1 MALHRAALPKTIN
14 NELALGNFRVIL
26 VNALSAIDN
35 SSDPAAILQYECIQ
49 TAGGYQPQ
57 AYTYTQGS
65 SIYNSD
71 TNWQQA
77 PDVFAQFTESV
88 SGAGYVHTHAVLWQG
103 RGATA
108 NKLITSVNASTD
120 QIACASHGLINGD
133 LVFVRSTGTLPGGLS
148 IQRYYAKAV
157 DLDLFELYTNEVLT
171 SKVNITS
178 AGAGTLYLQ
187 YANGVPFALQSITGT
202 INPGTTKTIIAS
214 YQIQ

>member
-1 MALHRAALPKTIN
+1 MALHRAALPESID
-14 NELALGNFRVIL
+14 NELALGNFRVLLI
-26 VNALSAIDN
+26 NALAAIDN
-35 SSDPAAILQYECIQ
+35 ATDPAAILQYECIQ
-49 TAGGYQPQ
+49 TSGGYAPQ
-57 AYTYTQGS
+57 AYTYTQNS
-65 SIYNSD
+65 STYNAD

-77 PDVFAQFTESV
+77 PDVFAQFTES
-88 SGAGYVHTHAVLWQG
+88 GAGSGYAHTHALLWQG

-120 QIACASHGLINGD
+120 QIACANHGLINGD
-133 LVFVRSTGTLPGGLS
+133 RAFVRSTGTLPGGLA
-148 IQRYYAKAV
+148 IQRYYVKAV
-157 DLDLFELYTNEVLT
+157 DLDLFELYTNEALT